1 MEDLE
6 MAKVGEFNSTLAE
19 AIRVLDRPERSGAP
33 ELRKAMA
40 LVHGSGAFRASDLE
54 TRFTNTHIGFNAE
67 TGKLALNEAAMRQPE
82 ASWVAMA
89 GIAAAKHLGTD
100 DVIVNNKLQVWQA
113 VGVKHRSSSGAA
125 GAVRS
130 AEGARRKVDA
140 MVVHPVVRRAMLAT
154 VEHTKRGRDPFES
167 YEGVVDTLQTGSV
180 QKHLNAANFRDDLHV
195 SDSDRMYDVYG
206 TEDGAF
212 VQMTQLLGSYAR
224 KLSIQNNQQRE
235 RVATVQSVLITR
247 QTVFGVDPE
256 YSNELFGG
264 YNLSQPGPHE
274 LGADTVSEID
284 TFVDASVDAVVPLSS
299 SLYAAQ
305 DFRVMNREMYQ

>member
-1 MEDLE
+1 

-19 AIRVLDRPERSGAP
+19 AIRVLDRPERSSAP

-40 LVHGSGAFRASDLE
+40 LVHGSGAFRPGELQA
-54 TRFTNTHIGFNAE
+54 RFTNAHIGFNVE

-82 ASWVAMA
+82 ASWVALA

-100 DVIVNNKLQVWQA
+100 DVIANNKLQVWQA
-113 VGVKHRSSSGAA
+113 VNSKHRSSSGAA
-125 GAVRS
+125 AAVRS
-130 AEGARRKVDA
+130 AEGAGRTVGA
-140 MVVHPVVRRAMLAT
+140 MVAHPVVRRAMLAT

-167 YEGVVDTLQTGSV
+167 YENAVDTLQTGSV
-180 QKHLNAANFRDDLHV
+180 QKHLGTLNFRDDLSV
-195 SDSDRMYDVYG
+195 KDSDRMYDVYG
-206 TEDGAF
+206 TDDGAF

-235 RVATVQSVLITR
+235 RVATIQSVLVTR
-247 QTVFGVDPE
+247 QTVFGVDPD
-256 YSNELFGG
+256 YSSELFGG
-264 YNLSQPGPHE
+264 YDLSQPGPHE
-274 LGADTVSEID
+274 LASDTVDEID

-305 DFRVMNREMYQ
+305 DFRVLNREMYQ

>member
-1 MEDLE
+1 

-19 AIRVLDRPERSGAP
+19 AIRVLDRPERSSAP

-40 LVHGSGAFRASDLE
+40 LVHGSGAFRASDLAA
-54 TRFTNTHIGFNAE
+54 RFTNSHIGFNVE
-67 TGKLALNEAAMRQPE
+67 TGKLSLNEVAMRQPE

-113 VGVKHRSSSGAA
+113 VGTKHRNRSSSGAA
-125 GAVRS
+125 GMVRS
-130 AEGARRKVDA
+130 AEGAGRKVDV
-140 MVVHPVVRRAMLAT
+140 MVGHPVIRRAMLAT
-154 VEHTKRGRDPFES
+154 VEHTKRGRNPFES
-167 YEGVVDTLQTGSV
+167 YEGAVDTLQTSSV
-180 QKHLNAANFRDDLHV
+180 QKHLGAANFRDDLNV
-195 SDSDRMYDVYG
+195 RDSDRMYDVYG
-206 TEDGAF
+206 TEDGAL

-235 RVATVQSVLITR
+235 RVATVQSVLVTR
-247 QTVFGVDPE
+247 QTVFGIDPE

-264 YNLSQPGPHE
+264 YDLSQSGPQE
-274 LGADTVSEID
+274 LGPDTVSEID
-284 TFVDASVDAVVPLSS
+284 MFVGASVDAVVPLSS